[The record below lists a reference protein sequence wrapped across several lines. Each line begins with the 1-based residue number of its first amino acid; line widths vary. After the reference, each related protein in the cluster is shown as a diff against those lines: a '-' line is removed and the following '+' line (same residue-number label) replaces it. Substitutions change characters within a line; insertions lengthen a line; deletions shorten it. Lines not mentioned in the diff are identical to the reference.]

1 MFIIIG
7 LGTTR
12 SYGQKKSLKPEYYQQ
27 QANRFASVQQ
37 YKKAASAFLLESKGH
52 KMMPYKKNA
61 TGNAAYCYALANM
74 PDSALACLVTS
85 TRKYGFRNL
94 DWLTTAPILN
104 EVRKLKGY
112 SKLKQELIQLNT
124 QNNPDKARIVTSDIN
139 LFWKVYDQYR
149 KDTANA
155 ENLFLTGYF
164 DKGSLGLQE
173 YYRLKTPNIGGIK
186 GFVRNIKTMPR
197 FYNSI
202 RKNSLQIQSLADTV
216 KNIYRKLKYWYPE
229 SNFPNTTFVI
239 GGWSSGG
246 TATEYGSLVGA
257 DMQTADSLTITEELS
272 TRKKNN
278 LIPFTGIKYV
288 VAHELIHVQQ
298 SEMANDTTLLNF
310 AIREGMADFIGE
322 IISGKTANE
331 RLKLWAKGKERHIW
345 IDFKKEMYLNRYAN
359 WIGNSEQETPDH
371 PADLG

>member
-1 MFIIIG
+1 
-7 LGTTR
+7 LGA
-12 SYGQKKSLKPEYYQQ
+12 LKVL
-27 QANRFASVQQ
+27 FA
-37 YKKAASAFLLESKGH
+37 
-52 KMMPYKKNA
+52 
-61 TGNAAYCYALANM
+61 
-74 PDSALACLVTS
+74 TS
-85 TRKYGFRNL
+85 RRCQDFT
-94 DWLTTAPILN
+94 
-104 EVRKLKGY
+104 
-112 SKLKQELIQLNT
+112 
-124 QNNPDKARIVTSDIN
+124 
-139 LFWKVYDQYR
+139 
-149 KDTANA
+149 
-155 ENLFLTGYF
+155 
-164 DKGSLGLQE
+164 
-173 YYRLKTPNIGGIK
+173 
-186 GFVRNIKTMPR
+186 
-197 FYNSI
+197 
-202 RKNSLQIQSLADTV
+202 ADTV
-216 KNIYRKLKYWYPE
+216 KNIYRNLKYWYPE

-322 IISGKTANE
+322 IISCKTANE

-371 PADLG
+371 PADLGYWVGYQICKAYFNSVANKHQAILDMLHIKDYRKFLADSKVEDQF